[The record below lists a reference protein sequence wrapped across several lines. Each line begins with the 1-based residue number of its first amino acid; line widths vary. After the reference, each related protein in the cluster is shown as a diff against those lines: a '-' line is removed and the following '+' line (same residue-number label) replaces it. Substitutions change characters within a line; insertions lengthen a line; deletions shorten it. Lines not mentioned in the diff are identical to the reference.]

1 MLMKNKLFSLLKFLI
16 GWPLSILALFFLF
29 KLIAPQAPQFLSHLD
44 KISYQLLTY
53 GTISFL
59 IYYFLRGYIWKR
71 VIKHEGYDISYKDT
85 NFIWAASELKRY
97 IPGNIWSF
105 VGRAMHLSEKGMT
118 KKDIARCTL
127 FEIQFL
133 IIGSAI
139 VSLLSLPFLVT
150 DLSFPAYLTP
160 WVYII
165 SLLGIF
171 LFAFHRKLR
180 IKLFFLP
187 GYQPVEMLFLIF
199 LNALLFFFFGIGYFL
214 TFTSFIPIDP
224 NLVFQLTG
232 IAVLSFLIGYLSILT
247 PSGIGVREGALV
259 FGLSKIMPVATAGFV
274 ALFGRFILIVAEVI
288 FVALSYV
295 WYQTKNKTISRIET
309 WIGDNKQLTALLCLA
324 IIYTVYFTTLSSL
337 RYENFY
343 TGKFDLG
350 NMSQTVW
357 NTTQGRFFAF
367 THPDTTEFVS
377 RLSTHADFIL
387 ILLAPLYAFWPD
399 PRNLLFIQSAVL
411 ASGAIFVYLIA
422 TQILKSKNLALV
434 FGFAYLIN
442 PSIQRVNLYDFHA
455 VALATAFLLGA
466 YYFLLKKRYW
476 YFLLFA
482 ILAGITKEQVW
493 LIVSLFGFLLFF
505 QHKKRIFGSLLFIL
519 SVLFSYYLISFAIPQ
534 SLGAN
539 NHFALE
545 YFAEFGTSPLDI
557 IKNIFFSPLQTLQTL
572 FQQERV
578 DYLRQLFYPL
588 GFLSVLAPWFL
599 IFAGPDLAINLL
611 SNNAQLHQIYYQYTA
626 TISPFLFIAA
636 IHGAL
641 FIKQIIF
648 RFTVSR
654 KFNPN
659 PLIIMYVLSLSLYGA
674 YLYGPLPGAQDANL
688 DMITKPATDKTFIT
702 QTLAQIP
709 STAHVASSNNLGAH
723 LSNRQYLYIMP
734 IGVEKADYLVFYL
747 TPSQPAES
755 LKKDQDLVS
764 RFRNDPNYQLIVEKG
779 IFIVFKKII
788 NS

>member
-1 MLMKNKLFSLLKFLI
+1 VKNHAFSLLKFLI
-16 GWPLSILALFFLF
+16 GWPLSLLALFFLF
-29 KLIAPQAPQFLSHLD
+29 KLIEPQAPEFFSHLD
-44 KISYQLLTY
+44 KISYPLLTY

-71 VIKHEGYDISYKDT
+71 VITHEGYNISYKDT

-105 VGRAMHLSEKGMT
+105 VGRALHLTEKGMT
-118 KKDIARCTL
+118 KKDIAKCTL
-127 FEIQFL
+127 FEIEFL

-139 VSLLSLPFLVT
+139 VSLLSLPFLIT
-150 DLSFPAYLTP
+150 DLNFPAYFTQLI
-160 WVYII
+160 YII
-165 SLLGIF
+165 FLLGIL
-171 LFAFHRKLR
+171 LFAFHRKLQ

-187 GYQPVEMLFLIF
+187 NYHPGEMLFLIF
-199 LNALLFFFFGIGYFL
+199 LNALLFFFFGLGYFL

-224 NLVFQLTG
+224 NLVFQLSG
-232 IAVLSFLIGYLSILT
+232 VAVLSFLVGYLSILT

-259 FGLSKIMPVATAGFV
+259 FALSKIMPAATAGFV
-274 ALFGRFILIVAEVI
+274 ALFGRFILIVAEII
-288 FVALSYV
+288 FVVISYL
-295 WYQTKNKTISRIET
+295 WYHTKNKIINRIET
-309 WIGDNKQLTALLCLA
+309 WIGDNQQLAVLLCLA
-324 IIYTVYFTTLSSL
+324 IIYTVYFTMLSSL
-337 RYENFY
+337 RFENFY

-387 ILLAPLYAFWPD
+387 VLLAPFYTLWPD
-399 PRNLLFIQSAVL
+399 PRNLLFIQSAVI

-422 TQILKSKNLALV
+422 KEILKSKNLALV

-455 VALATAFLLGA
+455 VALATSFLLGA
-466 YYFLLKKRYW
+466 YYFLLKKSYW

-505 QHKKRIFGSLLFIL
+505 QHKKRLFGSILFIC
-519 SVLFSYYLISFAIPQ
+519 SVLFSYYLISYAIPQ

-539 NHFALE
+539 QHFALE
-545 YFAEFGTSPLDI
+545 YYADFGTSPLDI
-557 IKNIFFSPLQTLQTL
+557 IKNILFSPVQTLQTI
-572 FQQERV
+572 FQQERI

-588 GFLSVLAPWFL
+588 GYLSLLAPWFL
-599 IFAGPDLAINLL
+599 IFAGPDLTINLL

-636 IHGAL
+636 IHGTL

-659 PLIIMYVLSLSLYGA
+659 PFIIIYVLSLSLYGA

-688 DMITKPATDKTFIT
+688 DMITKPATDKIFIT

-709 STAHVASSNNLGAH
+709 STARVATSNNLGAQ
-723 LSNRQYLYIMP
+723 LSHRQYLYIMP
-734 IGVEKADYLVFYL
+734 LGVEKADYLVFYL
-747 TPSQPAES
+747 TSSQPAES
-755 LKKDQDLVS
+755 LKKDQDLVTK
-764 RFRNDPNYQLIVEKG
+764 FRNDPNYQVIVEKD
-779 IFIVFKKII
+779 IFVVFKKII
-788 NS
+788 SP